1 MARSWGNAR
10 ATFEGGVAAPR
21 RGCENVFGARSSA
34 IASPD
39 HCILVIYLS
48 NDLKPLS
55 INLWR
60 LKKRRKKKRKKVKMP
75 KTWVVAKDTPVTVL
89 WNYDLFAAEGHWSW
103 PFPEACC
110 LPRSQDRRVYIYM
123 YIRSQSRF
131 WVSWSQEFPVIFYGW
146 NLFKVIDVAACVVS
160 ERFVQYK
167 TCKWILKVV
176 SGKKNWNC
184 TFHQES

>member
-110 LPRSQDRRVYIYM
+110 LPRSQETGECIYIYV
-123 YIRSQSRF
+123 YTFTVTILSFVESRIPGDILRLESFQGDWRGCLRRFGNIRT
-131 WVSWSQEFPVIFYGW
+131 
-146 NLFKVIDVAACVVS
+146 
-160 ERFVQYK
+160 VQD
-167 TCKWILKVV
+167 L
-176 SGKKNWNC
+176 
-184 TFHQES
+184 

>member
-55 INLWR
+55 INLRR
-60 LKKRRKKKRKKVKMP
+60 LKKRKKKKRKKVKMP

-110 LPRSQDRRVYIYM
+110 LPRSQETGEYIYICI
-123 YIRSQSRF
+123 YVHSHDFEFRGVKNSR
-131 WVSWSQEFPVIFYGW
+131 WYSTVGIFSRWLTWLLASFRKDSYSTRP
-146 NLFKVIDVAACVVS
+146 VS
-160 ERFVQYK
+160 EFWR
-167 TCKWILKVV
+167 
-176 SGKKNWNC
+176 
-184 TFHQES
+184 